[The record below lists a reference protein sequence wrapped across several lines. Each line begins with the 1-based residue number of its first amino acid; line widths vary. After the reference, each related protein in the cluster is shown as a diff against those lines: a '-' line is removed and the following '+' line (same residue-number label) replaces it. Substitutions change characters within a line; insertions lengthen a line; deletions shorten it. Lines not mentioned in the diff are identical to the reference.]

1 MTGFLRTVGSSLRK
15 VPDRDEALSSLGL
28 KPLLMAG
35 AELDCD
41 RGTGCL
47 LLSGSAFFGLGL
59 TTALFSWP
67 LSGRLGAAAL
77 ALSIIKTLGLRSTE
91 VPPSRNGGRE
101 SSLAVGR
108 FLAGDDGIEGLLACL
123 AGDEAVE
130 LLPPMEPFESR
141 LSVRHGCDERFIMR
155 ERKAGIGEFLVRV
168 SDTDLL
174 APDSTTREPPRRT
187 GERKGLATG
196 MCDEEADF
204 IGSRGRRATVDCGR
218 CLSLNAGD
226 EVLEDSELD
235 CFMRFGTD
243 DFSGVAVRVPVAL
256 ELLLA
261 PAAFCAA
268 FAWF

>member
-15 VPDRDEALSSLGL
+15 VPDLDEALSSLGL
-28 KPLLMAG
+28 NPLLMAG

-67 LSGRLGAAAL
+67 LSGLLGAAAL
-77 ALSIIKTLGLRSTE
+77 ALSIKMLGLRSAD
-91 VPPSRNGGRE
+91 VPPSRNGGLE
-101 SSLAVGR
+101 SSLADGR
-108 FLAGDDGIEGLLACL
+108 FRAGDDGIDGLLACL
-123 AGDEAVE
+123 AGEEAVE
-130 LLPPMEPFESR
+130 LLPPMEPLDSR
-141 LSVRHGCDERFIMR
+141 LSERHGCEERFMIR
-155 ERKAGIGEFLVRV
+155 ERRAGIGEFLVRV

-174 APDSTTREPPRRT
+174 APASTTRDPPRRT
-187 GERKGLATG
+187 GERNGLATG
-196 MCDEEADF
+196 MCEEEADF
-204 IGSRGRRATVDCGR
+204 IGSRGRRAIDDCGR

-226 EVLEDSELD
+226 DVLEDSELD

-243 DFSGVAVRVPVAL
+243 DFSGVAVLVPVAL

-268 FAWF
+268 LAWF